1 MAILSGGFATRLRPV
16 TERIPKSLIEVAGKP
31 FLVHQIELL
40 KKNQLTELVLCV
52 GHLGEMIQQ
61 QIGNGRSLGVEI
73 EYIFD
78 GAEPLGTGG
87 ALRHALPALG
97 ESFFVLYGDSYL
109 QAGYQQMRQAFARCE
124 KRGMMSVFKNCGQW
138 DHSNVE
144 LRDGQIVSYD
154 KRQPSGRAQHIDYGI
169 NLLRSIALEN
179 FPTNRPFDLA
189 EVFQRLIADEQMA
202 GFEVF
207 ERFYE
212 IGSPAG
218 LEETRAYLSRS
229 GKS

>member
-1 MAILSGGFATRLRPV
+1 VAILSGGFATRLRPV

-61 QIGNGRSLGVEI
+61 QIGNGCSLGVEI
-73 EYIFD
+73 EYVFD

-109 QAGYQQMRQAFARCE
+109 QADYQQMRQAFGRCE

-144 LRDGQIVSYD
+144 LRDGQILSYD

-169 NLLRSIALEN
+169 NLLRSIALEH

-189 EVFQRLIADEQMA
+189 EVFQRLIAEEQMA